1 MGHLNF
7 KRLSFAASGTGSRQ
21 ATLGHHNSKG
31 ISGGFFVT
39 KHETH
44 FYAEIP
50 SSSVTQKSLAR
61 PFKSTI
67 FGIHFFLFVCWF
79 VLHPLR
85 FVHRRAMSWTSQ
97 SQCLSKTE
105 LRVWHALASDPFMS
119 HCSLI
124 WKKHGKSWNILK
136 QKHISKTPDSYNR
149 LMCIIHGLS

>member
-44 FYAEIP
+44 FYGRNPIQFSNSKILSP
-50 SSSVTQKSLAR
+50 D
-61 PFKSTI
+61 PKSTI

-97 SQCLSKTE
+97 SQCLSKAE
-105 LRVWHALASDPFMS
+105 LHVWHALASDPFMT

-124 WKKHGKSWNILK
+124 WKKNMENPE
-136 QKHISKTPDSYNR
+136 TF
-149 LMCIIHGLS
+149 